1 LNKGAIKA
9 PVQQSVGRVEGPSS
23 VRLLLRSTLNKGAI
37 KAPVQQRLAK
47 EAIKAPAQYVRATIA
62 LLQAKRALKALALLT
77 LPPLERVQAKA
88 QEATQIGEILKMVS
102 LRKIVRKL
110 TLPPT
115 SLRSISTTVVMIRD
129 LITKRTLTF
138 RLLA

>member
-1 LNKGAIKA
+1 M
-9 PVQQSVGRVEGPSS
+9 
-23 VRLLLRSTLNKGAI
+23 
-37 KAPVQQRLAK
+37 
-47 EAIKAPAQYVRATIA
+47 
-62 LLQAKRALKALALLT
+62 
-77 LPPLERVQAKA
+77 QAKA

-115 SLRSISTTVVMIRD
+115 SLRPISTTVVMIGD

-138 RLLA
+138 RMLA